1 MAFDYGFN
9 VGPITVGVKLSRI
22 DTTKMHPLGSIAY
35 NEKGKKFRYVQI
47 AGTIGLGNYC
57 KAALADDPY
66 GAVVIADASA
76 AATHVI
82 GMAPVAL
89 ASGNFAWILEDGPFE
104 DDAQIVSAN
113 VVAGQPLHVDANG
126 DGDIAA
132 ATDITNTT
140 GTVLVD
146 DTDNTGTVF
155 VRAS

>member
-1 MAFDYGFN
+1 MAFVYGFN
-9 VGPITVGVKLSRI
+9 VGPIRVGVNLSLVG
-22 DTTKMHPLGSIAY
+22 TTKMHALGSIAY
-35 NEKGKKFRYVQI
+35 NDKGKKFRYVLA
-47 AGTIGLGNYC
+47 AGTIGLGNYI
-57 KAALADDPY
+57 KAAHADDPY
-66 GAVVIADASA
+66 GAVVIGDASA
-76 AATHVI
+76 AATHVL

-89 ASGNFAWILEDGPFE
+89 ASGQYAWILEDGVFE